1 MILIVGGI
9 NQGRL
14 GFVLKHFGLDK
25 TDVFDCSKENFTG
38 KTEKKVIYNI
48 DELIKTVDF
57 DSFLCLYRDVLCD
70 KIIITA
76 ETGCGL
82 VPVDK
87 AEREL
92 REKNGRANCAL
103 AENAQS
109 VYRVVCGIGQRI
121 K

>member
-1 MILIVGGI
+1 M
-9 NQGRL
+9 
-14 GFVLKHFGLDK
+14 
-25 TDVFDCSKENFTG
+25 
-38 KTEKKVIYNI
+38 
-48 DELIKTVDF
+48 DF
-57 DSFLCLYRDVLCD
+57 ETFSSLHKDMLCD
-70 KIIITA
+70 KIIITT